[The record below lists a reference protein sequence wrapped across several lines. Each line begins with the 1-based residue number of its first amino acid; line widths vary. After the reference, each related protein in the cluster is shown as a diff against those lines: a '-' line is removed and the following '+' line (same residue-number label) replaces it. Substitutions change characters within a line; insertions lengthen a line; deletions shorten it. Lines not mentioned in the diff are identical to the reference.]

1 MTTKCGCCGKD
12 YDFDIQPSSYCTF
25 HKKEYCWQCAKG
37 CKDDTASCHYL
48 SYKLRRLLLIQV
60 GCVNYRKPAMAKLN
74 SCIDHDFVI
83 WAFGDA
89 WLDYLSYDLDTIDL
103 MKVWN
108 ERHGDKLMLEPD
120 GNLVGDMGKMKQIW
134 KEYAN
139 SSKD

>member
-1 MTTKCGCCGKD
+1 
-12 YDFDIQPSSYCTF
+12 
-25 HKKEYCWQCAKG
+25 
-37 CKDDTASCHYL
+37 
-48 SYKLRRLLLIQV
+48 
-60 GCVNYRKPAMAKLN
+60 MAKLN
-74 SCIDHDFVI
+74 SCIDHDFAM

-139 SSKD
+139 SRAFHELCWDLMETQTRLEKLEKMDKKMHKVSLKIKDAEKDIKKGKPKQAVKVLKGAEKKNEKL

>member
-1 MTTKCGCCGKD
+1 MILLAAIIC
-12 YDFDIQPSSYCTF
+12 
-25 HKKEYCWQCAKG
+25 
-37 CKDDTASCHYL
+37 
-48 SYKLRRLLLIQV
+48 LLLIQV

-74 SCIDHDFVI
+74 SCIDHDFAI